1 MVTCANMC
9 SVLQFMAGPHG
20 DCLSLNHGGL
30 GDDQNRL
37 PANNQDSL
45 DLQESG
51 EQQLLNSQ
59 NYGSREGPQNVPNII
74 LTGGCE
80 LARVRSSVNANSII
94 NVSLCSKLLFFVQV
108 NLRQVCPKRS
118 PMPCLTSRGLRWTRS
133 PWTTR

>member
-1 MVTCANMC
+1 MVACADVC

-37 PANNQDSL
+37 PANHQDSL

-59 NYGSREGPQNVPNII
+59 NYGGGEGPQNVPNII

-80 LARVRSSVNANSII
+80 SARVESPVNANSIT
-94 NVSLCSKLLFFVQV
+94 NVSPSSKLLFFVQV
-108 NLRQVCPKRS
+108 SLRQVCPKRS
-118 PMPCLTSRGLRWTRS
+118 PMPCPTSRGLRWTRS

>member
-1 MVTCANMC
+1 MLTCGLC
-9 SVLQFMAGPHG
+9 FQFLAGPHG

-37 PANNQDSL
+37 PTNNQDSL

-59 NYGSREGPQNVPNII
+59 NYGGGEGRQKVPNII
-74 LTGGCE
+74 LTGGW
-80 LARVRSSVNANSII
+80 LRMLVNANSII
-94 NVSLCSKLLFFVQV
+94 HVPLCSKLMFFLQV
-108 NLRQVCPKRS
+108 SLHQVCPKRS

-133 PWTTR
+133 PWMTH